1 MEASYWKSRWV
12 AGQTAFHEGAPN
24 ASLVD
29 HWPAIGAKADARV
42 LVPLCGKTVDMAWLA
57 GQGHEVVGVEVF
69 DGACEA
75 FFAEASLPCE
85 RTESPGI
92 VRRKGPQIELL
103 TADFFALGPAELG
116 TVDALYDRGSVVALP
131 PELRPRWAATL
142 ERTLRPGARGLVVT
156 FVHDLKDGQPPFS
169 IDHAT
174 LAGLV
179 PWARV
184 TQIGERDR
192 LGDAHRARGATFAHE
207 LAFRLER

>member
-1 MEASYWKSRWV
+1 MEADYWKDRW
-12 AGQTAFHEGAPN
+12 AKGQIAFHEGAPN

-29 HWPAIGAKADARV
+29 HWPGLGVAGGARV

-57 GQGHEVVGVEVF
+57 GQRLDVVGVEVF

-75 FFAEASLPCE
+75 FFAEAGIAAVRAE
-85 RTESPGI
+85 EPGI
-92 VRRKGPQIELL
+92 VRRAGRGIELL
-103 TADFFALGPAELG
+103 TADFFALGPRELG
-116 TVDALYDRGSVVALP
+116 RVDALYDRGSVVALP

-142 ERTLRPGARGLVVT
+142 ERTLVPGARGLVVT

-174 LAGLV
+174 LSALV

-192 LGDAHRARGATFAHE
+192 LGEAHRARGATFAHE